1 VYGGVRQPFA
11 HSDGHV
17 TARTLVS
24 CPEFAGRLSLLAGSG
39 LPEDQSVNVTL
50 KDKLNV
56 IACAGVQIFAL
67 AAGGLI
73 MKGRQALLF
82 TSDTEFESVV
92 RQALL
97 GTDTIFLIA
106 RTVSD
111 ALQIACQRGRELDL
125 AIMTFAED
133 CHGMTFLSAIHDC
146 YEQLPTLV
154 VVEKDSGHASALA
167 YANGACVC
175 LSKPVS
181 LVELTNAIATLRP
194 TARQLAVA

>member
-1 VYGGVRQPFA
+1 MNGIV
-11 HSDGHV
+11 
-17 TARTLVS
+17 
-24 CPEFAGRLSLLAGSG
+24 
-39 LPEDQSVNVTL
+39 
-50 KDKLNV
+50 
-56 IACAGVQIFAL
+56 CAAVQIFVL
-67 AAGGLI
+67 AAGGLT

-125 AIMTFAED
+125 AIMTFGED
-133 CHGMTFLSAIHDC
+133 CHGMTLLSAIHSC

-154 VVEKDSGHASALA
+154 FFEKDSGHASALA
-167 YANGACVC
+167 YANGACGC
-175 LSKPVS
+175 LSKRGP
-181 LVELTNAIATLRP
+181 LAELSSAIAAVQP
-194 TARQLAVA
+194 SARHLAWA

>member
-1 VYGGVRQPFA
+1 M
-11 HSDGHV
+11 
-17 TARTLVS
+17 
-24 CPEFAGRLSLLAGSG
+24 
-39 LPEDQSVNVTL
+39 L
-50 KDKLNV
+50 KDKMNG
-56 IACAGVQIFAL
+56 IARADVHIFAL
-67 AAGGLI
+67 AAKGLI
-73 MKGRQALLF
+73 MKGRRALLF

-111 ALQIACQRGRELDL
+111 ALQIACQQGRELDL
-125 AIMTFAED
+125 AIMTFGED
-133 CHGMTFLSAIHDC
+133 CHGMTLLSAIHGC

-181 LVELTNAIATLRP
+181 LMELTNAIAALQP
-194 TARQLAVA
+194 TRHLAVA

>member
-1 VYGGVRQPFA
+1 MNG
-11 HSDGHV
+11 
-17 TARTLVS
+17 T
-24 CPEFAGRLSLLAGSG
+24 
-39 LPEDQSVNVTL
+39 
-50 KDKLNV
+50 
-56 IACAGVQIFAL
+56 ACAGVQIFAL

-125 AIMTFAED
+125 AIMAFGED
-133 CHGMTFLSAIHDC
+133 CHGMTLLSAVHGC

-154 VVEKDSGHASALA
+154 VVEKDSEHASALA
-167 YANGACVC
+167 YVNGARIC

-181 LVELTNAIATLRP
+181 LVELTSAIADLQP
-194 TARQLAVA
+194 AARHLAVA